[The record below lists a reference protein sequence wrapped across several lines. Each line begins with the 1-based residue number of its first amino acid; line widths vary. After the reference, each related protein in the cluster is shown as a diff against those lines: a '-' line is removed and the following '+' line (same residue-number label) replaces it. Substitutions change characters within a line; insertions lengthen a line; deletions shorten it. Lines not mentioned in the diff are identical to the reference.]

1 MFNRQVDATFAYFAS
16 SFQNSF
22 GLVGLEQS
30 RLMTDEYTTLK
41 PNIIVYAWILEYDR
55 SAIKCLASIE

>member
-41 PNIIVYAWILEYDR
+41 PNIIVYA
-55 SAIKCLASIE
+55 